1 MAAASLAAVEA
12 QGVGYAYGRKRVLD
26 NITFR
31 LEANNV
37 LKSEFCRDRLRF
49 NGLVGLGSLR
59 EIEDSC
65 SAGGGQKIAL
75 KIRTTF

>member
-1 MAAASLAAVEA
+1 
-12 QGVGYAYGRKRVLD
+12 
-26 NITFR
+26 
-31 LEANNV
+31 V

-49 NGLVGLGSLR
+49 DGLVANGLLE

-65 SAGGGQKIAL
+65 GSGGGQKIAI

>member
-1 MAAASLAAVEA
+1 MDTLEASRP
-12 QGVGYAYGRKRVLD
+12 GRQLNLFISKVAFQD
-26 NITFR
+26 ITFR

-49 NGLVGLGSLR
+49 DGLVANGVLE

-65 SAGGGQKIAL
+65 GSGGGQKIAL